1 MTTTAAATTADTAT
15 VGATTASAPGR
26 PHFDG
31 RPDHG
36 AAAARTEQLY
46 AQHGRLVSGLCRALL
61 RDRGEAEDAAQQ
73 TFLSAHRA
81 LLNGSEP
88 AEPAAW
94 LATIARN
101 ECWARIKARMRQPL
115 PSAQLEEERSSSDPV
130 AEAIRNADLA
140 ALWSAIAAL
149 PKQQRDALL
158 LREFGGLSYGELAGA
173 LAVTGS
179 AVESL
184 LFRARHGIRAR
195 LEAAYAALTGASW
208 LESLARL
215 PGVLGGG
222 MAPVAAKVAAVS
234 VGAAVATGGYVAAPL
249 VVRTPAGPVRPARSI
264 PQRPGAL
271 PAVVRAAETRPVA
284 AATTRSPRPARSE
297 VSLDRRSH
305 RRAADRGEPS
315 KEGGAQ
321 AVERSGRQES
331 GRKPEPTVTESG
343 SGGRGSND
351 GSSGSPEG
359 SGSGDSSSGSGG
371 SGSGDSGSGGSG
383 DSGSGSGSGDSG
395 SDGGDDGGLA
405 TTAANPA
412 LTVTVPL
419 VEPSSGDGG

>member
-1 MTTTAAATTADTAT
+1 
-15 VGATTASAPGR
+15 
-26 PHFDG
+26 
-31 RPDHG
+31 
-36 AAAARTEQLY
+36 
-46 AQHGRLVSGLCRALL
+46 
-61 RDRGEAEDAAQQ
+61 
-73 TFLSAHRA
+73 
-81 LLNGSEP
+81 
-88 AEPAAW
+88 
-94 LATIARN
+94 
-101 ECWARIKARMRQPL
+101 
-115 PSAQLEEERSSSDPV
+115 
-130 AEAIRNADLA
+130 
-140 ALWSAIAAL
+140 
-149 PKQQRDALL
+149 
-158 LREFGGLSYGELAGA
+158 
-173 LAVTGS
+173 
-179 AVESL
+179 
-184 LFRARHGIRAR
+184 
-195 LEAAYAALTGASW
+195 
-208 LESLARL
+208 
-215 PGVLGGG
+215 
-222 MAPVAAKVAAVS
+222 
-234 VGAAVATGGYVAAPL
+234 
-249 VVRTPAGPVRPARSI
+249 VRPARSI

-371 SGSGDSGSGGSG
+371 FGSGDSGSGGSG